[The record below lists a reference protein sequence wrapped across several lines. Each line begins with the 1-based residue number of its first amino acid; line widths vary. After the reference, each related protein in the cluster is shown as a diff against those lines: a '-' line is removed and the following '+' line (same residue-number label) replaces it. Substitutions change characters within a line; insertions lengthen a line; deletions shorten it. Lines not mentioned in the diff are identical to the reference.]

1 MRRTGARRL
10 LGYGFLLG
18 LLAAG
23 WTLARAGA
31 AVPALLVP
39 DPARVAESLITKVV
53 ADPAALP
60 LTFARALAGTVLG
73 LTLGTVLAIV
83 SHLVPILEP
92 LTRVS
97 GMIMRCV
104 PVLALSPLIAT
115 FFGYGG
121 PAAVATATVMSF
133 FPSFALVGA
142 ALWRIPPALL
152 DVIRVT
158 GGGRG
163 TILCRVSLP
172 IALPEL
178 VLAAKLTSCVGV
190 LAALTAEFLTAN
202 DGLGALLA
210 RSQGLLDTPTVWA
223 ILLTSLA
230 GSLLAYEVMD
240 LAERKT
246 RARLSLHKN

>member
-1 MRRTGARRL
+1 MTGPGVRRL
-10 LGYGFLLG
+10 AGYGVLLCV
-18 LLAAG
+18 LPAVWVLV
-23 WTLARAGA
+23 RASG

-39 DPARVAESLITKVV
+39 DPARVAESLTAKVV
-53 ADPAALP
+53 TDPSALP
-60 LTFARALAGTVLG
+60 LTAARALAGTAMG
-73 LTLGTVLAIV
+73 LALGTMLAVLA
-83 SHLVPILEP
+83 HLVPAVEP
-92 LTRVS
+92 LTRVC

-121 PAAVATATVMSF
+121 GAAVATATVMSF

-142 ALWRIPPALL
+142 ALWRIPPALA

-158 GGGRG
+158 GGGTG
-163 TILCRVSLP
+163 TILRHVSLP

-223 ILLTSLA
+223 VLLTSLA
-230 GSLLAYEVMD
+230 TSLLAYEVMD

-246 RARLSLHKN
+246 RVRLSLHKN

>member
-1 MRRTGARRL
+1 MSRAGAHRL
-10 LGYGFLLG
+10 LGYGVVLVVLPVAWV
-18 LLAAG
+18 LV
-23 WTLARAGA
+23 RASG

-39 DPARVAESLITKVV
+39 DPARVAESLAAKV
-53 ADPAALP
+53 ADPGALA
-60 LTFARALAGTVLG
+60 LTVSRALAGTGLG
-73 LTLGTVLAIV
+73 LASGTALAIV
-83 SHLVPILEP
+83 SHLLPMVEP
-92 LTRVS
+92 LTRAA

-121 PAAVATATVMSF
+121 PAAVATAAILSF

-142 ALWRIPPALL
+142 ALWRIPPALA
-152 DVIRVT
+152 DVVRVT

-163 TILCRVSLP
+163 RLLWHVSLP
-172 IALPEL
+172 VALPEL
-178 VLAAKLTSCVGV
+178 VQAAKLTSCVGV
-190 LAALTAEFLTAN
+190 LATLTAEFLTAN

-230 GSLLAYEVMD
+230 SSLLAYEVMD
-240 LAERKT
+240 LAERRT
-246 RARLSLHKN
+246 RARLSLHKH

>member
-1 MRRTGARRL
+1 MSRARVHRL
-10 LGYGFLLG
+10 LGYGVVLVG
-18 LLAAG
+18 LPVVWVLVRLSG
-23 WTLARAGA
+23 

-39 DPARVAESLITKVV
+39 DPAKVADSLVAKV
-53 ADPAALP
+53 ADPSALA
-60 LTFARALAGTVLG
+60 LTVARAVAGIGLG
-73 LTLGTVLAIV
+73 LVFGTALAIAA
-83 SHLVPILEP
+83 HLLPMVEP
-92 LTRVS
+92 LTRVA

-121 PAAVATATVMSF
+121 PAAVATAAIMSF

-142 ALWRIPPALL
+142 ALWRIPPALV
-152 DVIRVT
+152 DVVRVT

-163 TILCRVSLP
+163 RLLWYVSLP
-172 IALPEL
+172 VALPEL
-178 VLAAKLTSCVGV
+178 VQAAKLTSCVGV

-230 GSLLAYEVMD
+230 SSLLAYEVMD
-240 LAERKT
+240 LAERRT
-246 RARLSLHKN
+246 RSLLSLHKN